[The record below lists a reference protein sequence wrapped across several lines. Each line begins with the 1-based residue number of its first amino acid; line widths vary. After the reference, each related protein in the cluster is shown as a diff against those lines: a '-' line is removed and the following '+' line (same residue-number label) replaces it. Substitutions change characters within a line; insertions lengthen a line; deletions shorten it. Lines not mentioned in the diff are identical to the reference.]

1 MGIVSFADR
10 GTEHIYEG
18 SDSKQARRICPLELW
33 PVARR
38 KLDMIANAADLR
50 DLRVP
55 PGNRLEELR
64 GSRAGQHSI
73 RLNDQYRI
81 CFVWSD
87 IGAASIEI
95 TDYH

>member
-1 MGIVSFADR
+1 M
-10 GTEHIYEG
+10 
-18 SDSKQARRICPLELW
+18 
-33 PVARR
+33 ARR